1 MRDDDNL
8 EPNNDSEEN
17 LPTENMSEENDTEQ
31 NESMSKNLS
40 RKKIQEKLSKSVT
53 KNAAQKSLIKALLP
67 ILTWVLVFI
76 IILIIIIG
84 IVLFFIT
91 MPGMV
96 IEQIKELA
104 KDVGNTVASWFGED
118 TTKQVEKVDI
128 NKTLDY
134 LEQMGYDLKG
144 YGFLTKYLGEE
155 EGNKDGDND
164 GVIRYESDEEIQE
177 DERAGKIEEGT
188 KEIGDIR
195 EAESDFVKSYLI
207 SDNYVYTIKNFNMTS
222 NGWFLGALEHL
233 ASFFTGGQSNQYW
246 SRGMINIWFD
256 NGTIGQ
262 RDGYYS
268 VYDLGSIKIDPEK
281 KTMEIKRG
289 WFNNA
294 MTYKLDGW
302 TGRYGMPIDFLL
314 SVHVATMMP
323 DLSYDMATGFE
334 TVIELYLHGLSG
346 EGNTANAF
354 YKSGQKYVSY
364 VDILDIVSSKRGGV
378 AGTLD
383 ALIVNSEEAMSVL
396 KELGISSPEN
406 CTETPKCS
414 DSDDTDTEACSEC
427 ESFVEKLYSE
437 LKGVDDQ
444 DFKTYQ
450 PYIAK
455 VTDHWYRDVYFVI
468 NEEDEVVE
476 NDYDYEALMKE
487 RWTLYETYTED
498 EVGDDKSK
506 IGEYKLYEIN
516 DDGTY
521 KEENGQPKLFDG
533 TQEDAE
539 RENIKVV
546 KRAKRSKIKDIAED
560 INWNE
565 VQGSNAFSAYAGSGT
580 TETGDYE
587 LAYPDLSQE
596 DSEYEIKKKIYV
608 KLSSAGSVKQTGEGQ
623 RVETNSKI
631 KKMFLQNKYFRYDG
645 SSETA
650 EVIAELRKEITDKYN
665 SENNKKLENYYGP
678 VEGIASIDEEEVK
691 VDFTDVKKKIDEKEE
706 QVSDYSGTVSLNQ
719 DSLNAFSMLENEH
732 TLDADYIY
740 RDFKE
745 LIVELGY
752 FKKEEL
758 TDETPRLLEFLV
770 PDIGSYMY
778 PERSIDK
785 NENEYGT
792 MIHSKGDIDANKK
805 YKLQE
810 LIKQM
815 EEEEGEPDSSGQ
827 EDEVVVNEFSSDVV
841 SPDTASPDTTS
852 PDTTSS
858 DTVRGLGAMMGTGKN
873 ISISE
878 VGAIDEVTR
887 TVEEVSLDEFL
898 ETTREMCEYINEVG
912 YDYCVYATDAG
923 RVNAS
928 GKVQHCYH
936 KQVHGNPC
944 FLGKTFEISQQSV
957 SKHNFCCA
965 TLISWALQNVGV
977 MPDSAHLDGAEGLA
991 TWIQDNLD
999 PEIIEIGEPLE
1010 AGDILCYDGHIDMVG
1025 MELGG
1030 GEFEKYNGGHYVIVG
1045 AQEYTGTSAIQK
1057 ISGWPGGKIK
1067 FALRLNWGNRKKGE
1081 RYEGYLG
1088 NEAVVSPVT
1097 GILLEY
1103 GTYDDKS
1110 VDSVSG
1116 EQYRVNVDLKYPST
1130 VLNVNDET
1138 QTTTEPNANGQTQ
1151 NQTTEPQTG
1160 ETQVDKVGYAKILVL
1175 DSENYKKLENEMIS
1189 HPGCRWGGGTF
1200 LNENGTYRDIDNLEV
1215 NQIKDKEKGWSDID
1229 KTLYGYKE
1237 FAERYEEAGIAG
1249 YVVYIDG
1256 FKCELPDENFN
1267 NEDKSQLE
1275 HDTPQGKEL
1284 EKESFKVTTIGNFN
1298 SNGQI
1303 DDKKELLDSLYEAD
1317 EEYKL
1322 ASERA
1327 TKKLQAETYVKNESI
1342 PSFCFEDTT
1351 SDEEDK
1357 DIIVIKEGTVLGR
1370 TITDKE
1376 LIVDYRGQNY
1386 YDFRKRFKNQG
1397 NEKDKIGQTGVET
1410 TTEEP
1415 EEKPDKIIG
1424 NYIRIIMRDLDKTV
1438 VENVEDYMKL
1448 DENVDESLGSIEKL
1462 MYWQAMEPEGFFYDL
1477 SPDGPKNLENKE
1489 HVCRR
1494 DNPSDKYGHDYAVCD
1509 GGVGEL
1515 NLCPGIFLGRKGQA
1529 PTSIGQYFIE
1539 VTGKSPIIMYE
1550 SWCTGEQM
1558 LDIYYKELMGE
1569 AEFLKNNLKNVELK
1583 EDKLYAMIDV
1593 AYAGTGILL
1602 NSHILDIIDDGQT
1615 PTMEQF
1621 VNTIRNTSYWDLNA
1635 KGCERRRMCDYY
1647 IYTEGKY
1654 GVGVYN
1660 KKDEIEE
1667 YYEFTSETPFQ
1678 DLMRDINGAEKRT
1691 FNH

>member
-1 MRDDDNL
+1 MKDEDNL
-8 EPNNDSEEN
+8 EQNNEPEEN
-17 LPTENMSEENDTEQ
+17 LPAESMPQENDVQENQDTGK
-31 NESMSKNLS
+31 SLKS
-40 RKKIQEKLSKSVT
+40 KKIQEKLSKSVT
-53 KNAAQKSLIKALLP
+53 KNAAKKGLMKALLP
-67 ILTWVLVFI
+67 ILMWVLVFI
-76 IILIIIIG
+76 IILIVIIG

-104 KDVGNTVASWFGED
+104 KDVGSAVASWFGED
-118 TTKQVEKVDI
+118 TTTQVEDVDI

-144 YGFLTKYLGEE
+144 YGFLTKYLGEDE
-155 EGNKDGDND
+155 ENNDGDKD
-164 GVIRYESDEEIQE
+164 GVIRFESEEEIQE
-177 DERAGKIEEGT
+177 AVDANEIESGT
-188 KEIGDIR
+188 KEVGDIK
-195 EAESDFVKSYLI
+195 EAESDFIKNYLV

-222 NGWFLGALEHL
+222 DGWFLGALEHL
-233 ASFFTGGQSNQYW
+233 ASLFTGGQSNQYW
-246 SRGMINIWFD
+246 SRGMIDIWFD
-256 NGTIGQ
+256 NGTIGIK
-262 RDGYYS
+262 DKYYS
-268 VYDLGSIKIDPEK
+268 VYDLGSIKVDPEK

-334 TVIELYLHGLSG
+334 TVIELYLHKLQGT
-346 EGNTANAF
+346 GNTANAF
-354 YKSGQKYVSY
+354 YKSGDKYVSY
-364 VDILDIVSSKRGGV
+364 EDILDIVSSKRGGIIG
-378 AGTLD
+378 ALD
-383 ALIVNSEEAMSVL
+383 ALAVNREEAMAVL
-396 KELGISSPEN
+396 KELGISSPES
-406 CTETPKCS
+406 CTQTPKCS
-414 DSDDTDTEACSEC
+414 ETDDTVTECCGACKD
-427 ESFVEKLYSE
+427 FIEKLYSE
-437 LKGVDDQ
+437 LKSADDQ

-487 RWTLYETYTED
+487 RWTLYETYGED
-498 EVGDDKSK
+498 EVGNDKSK
-506 IGEYKLYEIN
+506 IGEYKLYEVN
-516 DDGTY
+516 DDGSF

-533 TQEDAE
+533 TQEEAE
-539 RENIKVV
+539 KSGIKVV
-546 KRAKRSKIKDIAED
+546 KRAKRNKIKDVAED
-560 INWNE
+560 LNWYE
-565 VQGSNAFSAYAGSGT
+565 VEGSNSYSAYKGSDS
-580 TETGDYE
+580 TETTDYE
-587 LAYPDLSQE
+587 QAYPDLSGE
-596 DSEYEIKKKIYV
+596 EENYEIKKNVYV
-608 KLSSAGSVKQTGEGQ
+608 KISATGSVKQTGEGQ

-631 KKMFLQNKYFRYDG
+631 KRMFLQNQYLRYDG

-650 EVIAELRKEITDKYN
+650 EIITKLREAVTDKYN
-665 SENNKKLENYYGP
+665 SDNNGDLENYYGP
-678 VEGIASIDEEEVK
+678 VKGVATIDGKDKE
-691 VDFTDVKKKIDEKEE
+691 VDFTDVTLDDGESIT
-706 QVSDYSGTVSLNQ
+706 DYSGTVSLNQ

-752 FKKEEL
+752 FEKEEL

-770 PDIGSYMY
+770 PDTGSYMY

-810 LIKQM
+810 LLQQM
-815 EEEEGEPDSSGQ
+815 SEEEKEKQENGET
-827 EDEVVVNEFSSDVV
+827 DEETVNEFSGDITTG
-841 SPDTASPDTTS
+841 DTIST
-852 PDTTSS
+852 

-873 ISISE
+873 ISIPE

-887 TVEEVSLDEFL
+887 SVEQVSIDEFL
-898 ETTREMCEYINEVG
+898 QTTREMCEYMNEEG
-912 YDYCVYATDAG
+912 YDYCVYVTDAG
-923 RVNAS
+923 QLTPEGVMKYCHHAP
-928 GKVQHCYH
+928 
-936 KQVHGNPC
+936 VHNNPC
-944 FLGKTFEISQQSV
+944 FLGKTFEISKESI
-957 SKHNFCCA
+957 SKHNVCCA
-965 TLISWALQNVGV
+965 TLVSWALQNVGV
-977 MPDSAHLDGAEGLA
+977 MPDSAHLDGAEALA

-999 PEIIEIGEPLE
+999 PEIIEVGEPLE
-1010 AGDILCYDGHIDMVG
+1010 PGDILCYDGHIDMVG
-1025 MELGG
+1025 MELSDG
-1030 GEFEKYNGGHYVIVG
+1030 FEKYNGGHYIEIG
-1045 AQEYTGTSAIQK
+1045 AEEYTGHSAIQK
-1057 ISGWPGGKIK
+1057 ISGWPSDSRIK
-1067 FALRLNWGNRKKGE
+1067 FALRLNWGGKKGD

-1103 GTYDDKS
+1103 GTYTDED

-1116 EQYRVNVDLKYPST
+1116 EQYRVNVDLKYPSN
-1130 VLNVNDET
+1130 VLTNSQEEG
-1138 QTTTEPNANGQTQ
+1138 QITTEPSTQEQ
-1151 NQTTEPQTG
+1151 NQAVEPQTADSQTG
-1160 ETQVDKVGYAKILVL
+1160 VTQADKVGYAKILVL
-1175 DSENYKKLENEMIS
+1175 DKENYKKIENEMAS

-1200 LNENGTYRDIDNLEV
+1200 LNENGTYKDFDDLTLEQV
-1215 NQIKDKEKGWSDID
+1215 KDKENGWSDID

-1237 FAERYEEAGIAG
+1237 FAERYEEAGISG

-1275 HDTPQGKEL
+1275 HDTPQGEPI
-1284 EKESFKVTTIGNFN
+1284 EIEDFMETTIGSFN
-1298 SNGQI
+1298 SSGDI
-1303 DDKKELLDSLYEAD
+1303 DDKKELLDSLYEVD
-1317 EEYKL
+1317 DEYKL

-1327 TKKLQAETYVKNESI
+1327 TKKLSAETYVKSEAI
-1342 PSFCFEDTT
+1342 PSFYFEDTT
-1351 SDEEDK
+1351 NQENK

-1376 LIVDYRGQNY
+1376 LIVDYRGQDY
-1386 YDFRKRFKNQG
+1386 YEFRKRYKAQG
-1397 NEKDKIGQTGVET
+1397 NQKDQIGEDDTET
-1410 TTEEP
+1410 TTET

-1448 DENVDESLGSIEKL
+1448 DESETKEIGPLEKL

-1477 SPDGPKNLENKE
+1477 SPDGPKNLENNG

-1494 DNPSDKYGHDYAVCD
+1494 ENSSDKYGHDYAVCD
-1509 GGVGEL
+1509 GGAGEL
-1515 NLCPGIFLGRKGQA
+1515 NLCPGIYLGKPGGA
-1529 PTSIGQYFIE
+1529 LTTIGKYFVE
-1539 VTGKSPIIMYE
+1539 VTGKSPIIMYD
-1550 SWCTGEQM
+1550 SWCTGEQL
-1558 LDIYYKELMGE
+1558 LDIYYTELMGE

-1583 EDKLYAMIDV
+1583 DDKLNAMIDV
-1593 AYAGTGILL
+1593 AYAGTGTLQKSGILK
-1602 NSHILDIIDDGQT
+1602 IIDAGQT

-1621 VNTIRNTSYWDLNA
+1621 INTMRGTWYWSVNP

-1647 IYTEGKY
+1647 MYTEGKY

-1678 DLMRDINGAEKRT
+1678 DLMKDINGAEKRP